1 MQKSLTNYL
10 ILPKGIQSIIF
21 KSYVY
26 FVPFLYS
33 LTIDSN
39 YIRNFLL
46 FVAIF
51 GLFEFVINPSRY
63 QLNDIADYKGDQQRH
78 YHWQRPVNEANKSL
92 VLTLALSRFIF
103 GTAIAFLLN
112 IKLGYLAILL
122 LVLQLFYDYFA
133 RKLSALLAIFTV
145 SIAYPLRSLTIIY
158 GLSIGLN
165 KTTFLLL
172 LALFFY
178 STYMVIQWRK
188 YESLFIAKNK
198 LLSKPHSDFF
208 SNSKIGFLTYSI
220 LAMFFIVFISL
231 MITLMKIDT
240 ISANII
246 YGISA
251 SLIIIFAL
259 LKKEIINRIAA
270 QSHNILI
277 AFLFVIFTMDKFLV
291 GLATTVITIFIV
303 FWYHR
308 IYVDKFAGSYFNET
322 HYEKTKKTYFI

>member
-1 MQKSLTNYL
+1 MQNSLINYL

-21 KSYVY
+21 KSYIY
-26 FVPFLYS
+26 FVPFLYL

-39 YIRNFLL
+39 YIRSFLL
-46 FVAIF
+46 FIAIF

-63 QLNDIADYKGDQQRH
+63 QLNDIADYKGDRQRH
-78 YHWQRPVNEANKSL
+78 HHWQRPVNGANKSL
-92 VLTLALSRFIF
+92 VLTVALSRFIL

-133 RKLSALLAIFTV
+133 KKLSALLAIFTV
-145 SIAYPLRSLTIIY
+145 SIAYPLRSLTIFY

-165 KTTFLLL
+165 KTILLLL

-188 YESLFIAKNK
+188 YESLFIARNK
-198 LLSKPHSDFF
+198 LLSKPHSKFF
-208 SNSKIGFLTYSI
+208 RNPKINFLTYSI
-220 LAMFFIVFISL
+220 LVAFFIIFIPL
-231 MITLMKIDT
+231 IITLMKIDT

-246 YGISA
+246 YSVSA
-251 SLIIIFAL
+251 FLIIIFAL
-259 LKKEIINRIAA
+259 LKKEIISRITA

-277 AFLFVIFTMDKFLV
+277 AFLFIIFTMDKFLISF
-291 GLATTVITIFIV
+291 AIAVITIFIV
-303 FWYHR
+303 IWYHR
-308 IYVDKFAGSYFNET
+308 IYVDKFASRYFNKT
-322 HYEKTKKTYFI
+322 HYEKT